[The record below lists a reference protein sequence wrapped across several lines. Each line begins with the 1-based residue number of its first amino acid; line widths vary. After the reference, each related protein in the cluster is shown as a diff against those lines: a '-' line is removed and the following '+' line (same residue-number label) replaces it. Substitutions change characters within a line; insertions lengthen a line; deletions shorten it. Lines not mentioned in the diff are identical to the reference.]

1 MDCYEAHCKLATLS
15 QLQKLM
21 DKAQWISY
29 KVEPSA
35 FKEVKLSALKL
46 SAFLA
51 NLVDCNGLQ

>member
-35 FKEVKLSALKL
+35 FKEVKLSA
-46 SAFLA
+46 FLA